1 MMEQYGQW
9 MWQDGAWIEPN
20 DANTSIMTHA
30 IHYGS
35 GFFEGIRAYHT
46 EEGPAIFRL
55 REHLERLVR
64 SCAYYHVTLPYTV
77 DELERATIELIE
89 RNGFEACYIR
99 PFVFLG
105 TPWQALMPTKET
117 KVHVAISCWPLGE
130 YFNKTVGIRAKV
142 ASYRRVSSTMMP
154 MQAKAAANYMNSQL
168 LKGEALRDGFD
179 EAIAL
184 DMNGNVSEAS
194 VANIFLVKGNTII
207 TPSLDCSVLDGITRQ
222 TIMTLARE
230 EGFDVIERHIG
241 RDELYV
247 ADEIFLTG
255 TAAEVTSVI
264 EIDHLVIGG
273 GAQTVATNMLAR
285 YREAVTGQIPP
296 HRDWITFVKEAV
308 KE

>member
-1 MMEQYGQW
+1 MEQYGQW
-9 MWQDGAWIEPN
+9 MWKDGAWIEPT

-77 DELERATIELIE
+77 DELEQATMELIE
-89 RNGFEACYIR
+89 RNEFEACYIR

-105 TPWQALMPTKET
+105 TPWQALMPTAET

-154 MQAKAAANYMNSQL
+154 MQAKAASNYMNSQL

-194 VANIFLVKGNTII
+194 VANIFLVKGKTIT

-222 TIMTLARE
+222 TVMQLARE
-230 EGFDVIERHIG
+230 AGYEIVERHIG

-264 EIDHLVIGG
+264 EVDHISIGG
-273 GAQTVATNMLAR
+273 GVQKVATEMLTR
-285 YREAVTGQIPP
+285 YREAVTGQLPE
-296 HRDWITFVKEAV
+296 HRDWITFVKSAV

>member
-1 MMEQYGQW
+1 
-9 MWQDGAWIEPN
+9 
-20 DANTSIMTHA
+20 
-30 IHYGS
+30 
-35 GFFEGIRAYHT
+35 
-46 EEGPAIFRL
+46 
-55 REHLERLVR
+55 
-64 SCAYYHVTLPYTV
+64 
-77 DELERATIELIE
+77 
-89 RNGFEACYIR
+89 
-99 PFVFLG
+99 
-105 TPWQALMPTKET
+105 MPTTET

-154 MQAKAAANYMNSQL
+154 MQAKAASNYMNSQL

-194 VANIFLVKGNTII
+194 VANIFLVKGKTIT

-222 TIMTLARE
+222 TVMQLARE
-230 EGFDVIERHIG
+230 AGYEIVERHIG

-264 EIDHLVIGG
+264 EVDHISIDGG
-273 GAQTVATNMLAR
+273 IQTVATEMLTR
-285 YREAVTGQIPP
+285 YREAVTGQLPE
-296 HRDWITFVKEAV
+296 HRDWITFVKSAV

>member
-1 MMEQYGQW
+1 MEQYGQW
-9 MWQDGAWIEPN
+9 MWKDGAWIEPT

-77 DELERATIELIE
+77 DELEQATMELIE

-105 TPWQALMPTKET
+105 TPWQALMPTAET

-154 MQAKAAANYMNSQL
+154 MQAKAASNYMNSQL

-184 DMNGNVSEAS
+184 DMNG
-194 VANIFLVKGNTII
+194 
-207 TPSLDCSVLDGITRQ
+207 
-222 TIMTLARE
+222 
-230 EGFDVIERHIG
+230 
-241 RDELYV
+241 
-247 ADEIFLTG
+247 
-255 TAAEVTSVI
+255 
-264 EIDHLVIGG
+264 
-273 GAQTVATNMLAR
+273 
-285 YREAVTGQIPP
+285 
-296 HRDWITFVKEAV
+296 
-308 KE
+308 

>member
-1 MMEQYGQW
+1 MEQYGQW
-9 MWQDGAWIEPN
+9 MWKDGAWIEPT

-46 EEGPAIFRL
+46 EEGPVIFRL

-77 DELERATIELIE
+77 DELEQATMELIE

-105 TPWQALMPTKET
+105 TPWQALMPTAET

-154 MQAKAAANYMNSQL
+154 MQAKAASNYMNSQL

-194 VANIFLVKGNTII
+194 VANIFLVKGKTIT

-222 TIMTLARE
+222 TVMQLARE
-230 EGFDVIERHIG
+230 AGYEIVERHIG

-264 EIDHLVIGG
+264 EVDHISIGG
-273 GAQTVATNMLAR
+273 GVQTVATEMLTR
-285 YREAVTGQIPP
+285 YREAVTGLLPE
-296 HRDWITFVKEAV
+296 HRDWITFVKSAV

>member
-1 MMEQYGQW
+1 MEQYGQW